1 MLPAPRRRDVLQL
14 LVAGAAG
21 LALPRSAHGSVVAR
35 PDLWRASTRPRQ
47 SAGAAA
53 AASHHATLA
62 TTRLSET
69 VFLVSGAGGNVL
81 VVTVP
86 EGVVMINGGS
96 QERSPELLKTIADQ
110 TGGARVTAVFN
121 TDWHPQ
127 HTGSNDALGK
137 SGAQIVAHENT
148 KQYLANEL
156 FVEWEQRTYKPR
168 TKLALPTKTFLTTG
182 TMSAGKETL
191 KYGHLGQA
199 HTDGDIYVFL
209 PASNVLMTGDVMSV
223 GTYPIADYTTG
234 GWLGGMVTAT
244 KTMLDL
250 TNADTRV
257 IPGTGP
263 VQTRADLQAQFDML
277 TTMRERLPKMMRQ
290 GMGTEDM
297 LAVGCTREFDAKWGD
312 PKLFVTTSY
321 RGLWLHVRELG
332 GIV

>member
-1 MLPAPRRRDVLQL
+1 MLPAPCRRDVLQL
-14 LVAGAAG
+14 LMAGAAG
-21 LALPRSAHGSVVAR
+21 LALPRSARGQQR
-35 PDLWRASTRPRQ
+35 PS
-47 SAGAAA
+47 S
-53 AASHHATLA
+53 SHHAALSTS
-62 TTRLSET
+62 RLSET

-81 VVTVP
+81 AITGG
-86 EGVVMINGGS
+86 EGLVLVNGGL
-96 QERSPELLKTIADQ
+96 QERSSELLKTISDQ
-110 TGGARVTAVFN
+110 AGGARVTTLFN
-121 TDWHPQ
+121 TDWHPD
-127 HTGSNDALGK
+127 HTGSNEALGK
-137 SGAQIVAHENT
+137 SGAQIIAHENT

-156 FVEWEQRTYKPR
+156 FVEWEKRTYKAR
-168 TKLALPTKTFLTTG
+168 TAQALPTKTFLTTG

-209 PASNVLMTGDVMSV
+209 PGSNVLMAGDVMSV

-244 KTMLDL
+244 KTLLDL
-250 TNADTRV
+250 TNAGTRIV
-257 IPGTGP
+257 PGTGP

-297 LAVGCTREFDAKWGD
+297 LAVGCTKEFDAKWGD